1 MVQFIRGQKFWKV
14 APSSAI
20 LPHDVVKQ
28 MGRPKMKRNRE
39 PDEARKRKVEWS
51 QSRKGTQMTCGNCCE
66 PNHNVRSCYKER
78 KKTNVCEYEIEA
90 GTQESIFRSQAE
102 TQEFELYKPDVE
114 NEEDLPLRPKMIC
127 ESELRAEKLKTE
139 TVPTGTRKIQ
149 FVGDNTGAS
158 MPTNLTYSPIK
169 NT

>member
-1 MVQFIRGQKFWKV
+1 
-14 APSSAI
+14 
-20 LPHDVVKQ
+20 

-66 PNHNVRSCYKER
+66 PNHNVRSCYKEKCTENNAHSR
-78 KKTNVCEYEIEA
+78 KGKKPMFVNT
-90 GTQESIFRSQAE
+90 RSKLVHKSLLFDHKLE

-114 NEEDLPLRPKMIC
+114 NEEDPPLRPKMIC

-139 TVPTGTRKIQ
+139 TVPTGRRSYLCWTFADGGKKEKNQ
-149 FVGDNTGAS
+149 DDG
-158 MPTNLTYSPIK
+158 IK
-169 NT
+169 GRGQPAPNDGSS

>member
-1 MVQFIRGQKFWKV
+1 
-14 APSSAI
+14 
-20 LPHDVVKQ
+20 

-90 GTQESIFRSQAE
+90 GTQESTFRSQAE
-102 TQEFELYKPDVE
+102 IQEFELYKPDVE
-114 NEEDLPLRPKMIC
+114 NEEDPPLRPKMIC

-139 TVPTGTRKIQ
+139 TVPTDGGKKEKNQ
-149 FVGDNTGAS
+149 DDG
-158 MPTNLTYSPIK
+158 IK
-169 NT
+169 GRGQPAPNDGSS